1 MIVGLGMDLVE
12 IARIQHSLSRFGEH
26 FLQKILHDSER
37 EALALT
43 PPFDTPGASVARV
56 AARFAAKEA
65 ASKALGTGFT
75 QGIGLHDIRI
85 FSEQSGKPRLELF
98 GKALEHAGKLGVT
111 NTLLTLT
118 HSRDTAGAVVI
129 FESLPDTATR

>member
-12 IARIQHSLSRFGEH
+12 ITRIQRSLSRFGDH
-26 FLQKILHDSER
+26 FLQKILHPSEC
-37 EALALT
+37 EALDLT
-43 PPFDTPGASVARV
+43 HPFDPSAASNAAARV

-65 ASKALGTGFT
+65 ASKALGTGFS

-85 FSEQSGKPRLELF
+85 YSEQSGKPRLELF
-98 GKALEHAGKLGVT
+98 GKAREQAEKLGAT
-111 NTLLTLT
+111 QILLTLT

-129 FESLPDTATR
+129 LER